1 MVSIRAT
8 RWTYLLICGCVL
20 ASFMGCGSSKKT
32 HILKIDTIP
41 PMAELTVD
49 GAPSNRTPAEIA
61 LPLDGK
67 DHYLFIE
74 KEGCEEV
81 RKVLTHDQYPE
92 NLTIRL
98 NCGE

>member
-1 MVSIRAT
+1 MSTQAT
-8 RWTYLLICGCVL
+8 KWTYLLICGCVL
-20 ASFMGCGSSKKT
+20 AFTIGCASSKKT

-41 PMAELTVD
+41 PKAKLIVD
-49 GAPSNRTPAEIA
+49 GAPPSITPAEIT

-67 DHYLFIE
+67 DHYLFIK

-92 NLTIRL
+92 NLAIRL
-98 NCGE
+98 NCRE